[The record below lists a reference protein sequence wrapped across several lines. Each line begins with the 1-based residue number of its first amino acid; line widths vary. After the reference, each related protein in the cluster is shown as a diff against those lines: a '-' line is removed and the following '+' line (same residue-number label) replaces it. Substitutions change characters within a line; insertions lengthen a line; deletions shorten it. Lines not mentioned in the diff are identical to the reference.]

1 MTLPVAALVLVGT
14 VSVAI
19 AGMYLVRRRA
29 PAGGFYTDVDR
40 AGSIF
45 GGVGTAFA
53 VMLAFVI

>member
-1 MTLPVAALVLVGT
+1 MLLGS

-40 AGSIF
+40 AGAIF
-45 GGVGTAFA
+45 GVVGTA
-53 VMLAFVI
+53 